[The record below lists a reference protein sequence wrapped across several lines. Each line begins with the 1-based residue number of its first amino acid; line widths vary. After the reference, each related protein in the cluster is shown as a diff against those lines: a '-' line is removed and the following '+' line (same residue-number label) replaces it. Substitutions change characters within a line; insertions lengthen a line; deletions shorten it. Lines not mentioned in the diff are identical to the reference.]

1 MTAGIGLEPP
11 LSPPVVSGPGAHAP
25 MPVGVTT
32 DHLAGLP
39 TPPPAIRPPE
49 APRPAE
55 EPVVPVARTEQPA
68 QPEADLPSIA
78 PVEEELPTMA
88 PLEEET
94 IERPP
99 AAAAPVDDYF
109 AAPADAVEAPI
120 VLESVRPAETSELP
134 LIAPPKPELQPAPG
148 ATPKDGFRLVVRLQD
163 GERVEI
169 GDFKDFGTA
178 MEAAQE
184 VIEQFTTAAAGTW
197 PFYAGRFIRPDLI
210 VSVDVVEGR
219 D

>member
-1 MTAGIGLEPP
+1 MTAGIGLGLEPP
-11 LSPPVVSGPGAHAP
+11 LSPPVLSGPGAHAP
-25 MPVGVTT
+25 MPMG
-32 DHLAGLP
+32 DALAGLP

-55 EPVVPVARTEQPA
+55 EPVALAALNEQPA
-68 QPEADLPSIA
+68 QPEPDLPSIA

-88 PLEEET
+88 PPEDET
-94 IERPP
+94 VERPP
-99 AAAAPVDDYF
+99 AAAAPVGDYF
-109 AAPADAVEAPI
+109 AEPGDAVDAPI
-120 VLESVRPAETSELP
+120 VLAPVRPAETSELP
-134 LIAPPKPELQPAPG
+134 LIAPPEPELQLAPP
-148 ATPKDGFRLVVRLQD
+148 ATPGGFRLVVRLQD

-210 VSVDVVEGR
+210 VSVDVVEGNLG
-219 D
+219 